1 MLLRKIRSCAMLVV
15 VGTDRAG
22 NRQTIEDEIKE
33 FLLTGQRTAIVP
45 VDFNG
50 AIYRARWY

>member
-1 MLLRKIRSCAMLVV
+1 MLVV